1 MVYVFFFSPKLRGSV
16 PAVGSCWLNYHCN
29 AGPFCK
35 SIPQCLS
42 ALLRMEDSHTGVG
55 VAAGSD
61 QHGALA
67 FVRDAMH
74 ISKAFSIMHES
85 SLSFGNTSSELQ
97 VVLIK
102 SFPCVRSQECKPRQ

>member
-1 MVYVFFFSPKLRGSV
+1 
-16 PAVGSCWLNYHCN
+16 
-29 AGPFCK
+29 
-35 SIPQCLS
+35 
-42 ALLRMEDSHTGVG
+42 MEDSHTGVG

-74 ISKAFSIMHES
+74 ISKAFSIVHES
-85 SLSFGNTSSELQ
+85 SLSFGNTSSKMQ

-102 SFPCVRSQECKPRQ
+102 SFRCVRSQECRPWQLSTLLGFGSSSIWRIS